1 MGIEAT
7 SRLVGELA
15 EVVSEAKIVTKL
27 INDEEIHPVTAKR
40 FADNLQ
46 NSFND
51 GSVSAVIDNVK
62 EFVKDKTDTLSDV
75 QDGTDVVI
83 ENDDSLLSDVASL
96 AISVVGSVLGMDI
109 D

>member
-7 SRLVGELA
+7 GRLVGELA
-15 EVVSEAKIVTKL
+15 EVVSEAKIVTKF
-27 INDEEIHPVTAKR
+27 IRDEEIHPITAKR

-46 NSFND
+46 ESFND
-51 GSVSAVIDNVK
+51 DANAVIDNVK

-75 QDGTDVVI
+75 QDGTDTVI